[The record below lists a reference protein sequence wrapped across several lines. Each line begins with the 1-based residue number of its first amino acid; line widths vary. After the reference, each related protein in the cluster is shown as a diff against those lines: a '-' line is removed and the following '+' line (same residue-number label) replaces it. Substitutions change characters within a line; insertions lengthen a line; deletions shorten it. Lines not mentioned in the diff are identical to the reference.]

1 MLYVQA
7 PYVRLSA
14 TGLNDTSTFVPTRI
28 HIYESLYIYNKSNSS
43 TDNHQPVGRF
53 FYCLLQRF
61 CRSSGTSYNRYPAR
75 HISFVVQTS
84 RTHTNRNKA
93 TMTTTRL
100 CRLLILFACVQV
112 GVVSFSDGAGG
123 CSGNAAAVKG
133 FHLDTLGGT
142 RKVTTGSLQT
152 GGLSLVVNGA
162 VIPNG
167 GTVTVEAEALNALFV
182 MGMSDY
188 RGILMRLESLTTG
201 VDATTFLTPLGG
213 GTANAEAC
221 AALNKKEI
229 VGVTH
234 KDGDL
239 KNRLASVL
247 NVSQNN
253 LGMYNLD
260 ITVVVKNSDTSVYYH
275 TQYKV
280 NVVKTTKPP
289 TKAPKVMMGMGTY
302 FL

>member
-1 MLYVQA
+1 MYL
-7 PYVRLSA
+7 
-14 TGLNDTSTFVPTRI
+14 
-28 HIYESLYIYNKSNSS
+28 
-43 TDNHQPVGRF
+43 
-53 FYCLLQRF
+53 
-61 CRSSGTSYNRYPAR
+61 AR
-75 HISFVVQTS
+75 HRMGFHTFSF
-84 RTHTNRNKA
+84 
-93 TMTTTRL
+93 RL
-100 CRLLILFACVQV
+100 CSQRHQLRCNKMKTLVCRVLILFTCVQV
-112 GVVSFSDGAGG
+112 GVVSWPDGAGACG
-123 CSGNAAAVKG
+123 GNAAAVKG
-133 FHLDTLGGT
+133 LHLDTLGGT

-162 VIPNG
+162 VVPNG

-201 VDATTFLTPLGG
+201 VDASTFLTPLGG

-280 NVVKTTKPP
+280 NVIKTTKPP

-302 FL
+302 FLSNILFASFWQVELTGIYWLCSLSTANRYDGHDGELNPEPRFNETTQIEPTSGIRYHLHH